1 MDDSIKDLIKSV
13 ALDRGVQENTALTEE
28 EEQTL
33 RNKNEMERKGWQVSP
48 GIPWRRYFARG
59 FDAQIGVAIAVLPLS
74 LLLYAAAGAVPIA
87 GGLFL
92 LIGFISYALYLFIEA
107 LVIKLTGTTFGKF
120 TMGIT
125 VITDKYDRSYTY
137 SQLLR
142 RNFLVFLKG
151 LGLNIPI
158 ANIVAP
164 IMAKSYVE
172 DDESGQASW
181 DFDSKT
187 LIAYKE
193 LGLVNYIL
201 IFVNIAV
208 SLTLIVADAVISR

>member
-13 ALDRGVQENTALTEE
+13 ALDRGVQEDAALTEE
-28 EEQTL
+28 EERTL

-48 GIPWRRYFARG
+48 GIPLRRYFARG
-59 FDAQIGVAIAVLPLS
+59 FDAQIGVAIAVLPLFPI
-74 LLLYAAAGAVPIA
+74 LYTAAGAVPTS
-87 GGLFL
+87 GGIFL
-92 LIGFISYALYLFIEA
+92 LIGFVAYVLYLFIEA
-107 LVIKLTGTTFGKF
+107 QVIKLTGTTFGKF

-125 VITDKYDRSYTY
+125 VITTKYDRSYSY
-137 SQLLR
+137 PQLLR

-181 DFDSKT
+181 DFDSNT

-208 SLTLIVADAVISR
+208 SLALIVADAVMSR